1 VGLLNQRQ
9 SKQNLAFAGGVMI
22 SKEDVINAGFE
33 IVTCDEKD
41 CGQQAVVVF
50 PDYIKCDEHDKEQ
63 KLTELLKE
71 HEEKKKSS
79 LTTPKNRVIL

>member
-1 VGLLNQRQ
+1 MRTNIQL
-9 SKQNLAFAGGVMI
+9 
-22 SKEDVINAGFE
+22 
-33 IVTCDEKD
+33 CDEKD
-41 CGQQAVVVF
+41 CGQQAVAVF

>member
-1 VGLLNQRQ
+1 
-9 SKQNLAFAGGVMI
+9 MI
-22 SKEDVINAGFE
+22 SKKDVVNAGFE

-41 CGQQAVVVF
+41 CGQQAVAVF

-79 LTTPKNRVIL
+79 LTTPKKQVIL